1 MYTMNQIIKLLED
14 IGHRGKLCEGGEQ
27 YPNAECCYDAAN
39 TLRNFRD
46 KTGLDGEKFIHG
58 KV

>member
-1 MYTMNQIIKLLED
+1 MNQIIKLLED